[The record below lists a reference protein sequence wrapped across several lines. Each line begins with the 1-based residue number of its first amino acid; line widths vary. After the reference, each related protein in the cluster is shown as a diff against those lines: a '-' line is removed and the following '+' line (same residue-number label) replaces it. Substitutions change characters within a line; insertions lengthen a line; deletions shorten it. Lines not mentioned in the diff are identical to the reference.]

1 MRKSWIW
8 TPIIVIAGASLSYLL
23 YLVLQPPALPAGFL
37 YGNGHI
43 EGTEISVSAE
53 VSGRVEE
60 SRLREGERV
69 SRNDLLVR
77 LDDSGF
83 QAQLSKGLAEEAAIE
98 AERIRVE
105 EQLRIWRHHLQTA
118 EEDLQR
124 YRQLEESEAVSPQQ
138 LNAIEDREREASG
151 QVKTLE
157 AALAQTRARL
167 EATRQQVRWLR
178 LQLEKTRISAP
189 VSGTILVKA
198 IEPGELAAPGRAVAV
213 LVDLSRLEL
222 KVYIPERDIGRIR
235 LGDAARVRV
244 DAFPERY
251 FGATVARVDQRAQFT
266 PRDIHMPEERVRM
279 VFGVTLSLENED
291 SYLKPGMPADAWIR
305 VQENLPWP
313 ERLTVPR

>member
-1 MRKSWIW
+1 MRRSWIW
-8 TPIIVIAGASLSYLL
+8 TPVIVIAGASLSYFL
-23 YLVLQPPALPAGFL
+23 YLVLQPPELPAGFL

-69 SRNDLLVR
+69 MENDLLAR
-77 LDDSGF
+77 LDDSDF

-105 EQLRIWRHHLQTA
+105 EQLRIWRHHLRTA
-118 EEDLQR
+118 SEDLQR
-124 YRQLEESEAVSPQQ
+124 YRQLKESAAISPQQ
-138 LNAIEDREREASG
+138 LNAIEDREREANG
-151 QVKTLE
+151 QVRTLE
-157 AALAQTRARL
+157 AALAQTRASL

-189 VSGTILVKA
+189 VSGTVLVKG
-198 IEPGELAAPGRAVAV
+198 IEQGELASPGRVVAV

-222 KVYIPERDIGRIR
+222 KVYLPERDIGRIR
-235 LGDAARVRV
+235 LGDTARVRV
-244 DAFPERY
+244 DAFPDRY

-305 VQENLPWP
+305 VQEDAPWP
-313 ERLTVPR
+313 ETLTVPR